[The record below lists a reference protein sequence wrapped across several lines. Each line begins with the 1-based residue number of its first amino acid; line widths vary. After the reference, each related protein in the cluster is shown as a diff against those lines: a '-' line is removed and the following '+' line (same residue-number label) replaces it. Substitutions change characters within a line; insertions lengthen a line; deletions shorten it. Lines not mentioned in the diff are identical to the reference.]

1 MRILLVEDERELAKT
16 LKKGLEKKGYA
27 LDWVETIE
35 QATEFLAI
43 YAYDL
48 VLLDLNLP
56 DGFGLDLLTAIRNVN
71 ETVKVL
77 ILTANQAV
85 DIRIQGFDQ
94 GANDY
99 LVKPFIFEEL
109 EARMRALLRRDFISQ
124 AAEITLGKL
133 TIFTQQ
139 QQLSYDQ
146 HIIRLTLKEY
156 NIFWYLYQN
165 RNRFMSAEAIFD
177 HVWNDEADPFSQVI
191 RVHMY
196 SLRKKIRE
204 IPGLAIETK
213 KGNGYCL
220 HVDEELL

>member
-1 MRILLVEDERELAKT
+1 
-16 LKKGLEKKGYA
+16 
-27 LDWVETIE
+27 
-35 QATEFLAI
+35 I